1 MYWYLI
7 FKADREPTEE
17 RSQLLKT
24 VEDLLKKE
32 EVLKKE
38 MQKYR
43 DSDPEYINQLKTE
56 MIVSSIIRIIT
67 E

>member
-1 MYWYLI
+1 MLRFLI
-7 FKADREPTEE
+7 LKGDREQTEE
-17 RSQLLKT
+17 RSQLLKK
-24 VEDLLKKE
+24 VKELLKKE

-56 MIVSSIIRIIT
+56 MNVSFYIDIY
-67 E
+67 